1 MDSREANK
9 NSNHPTKFTQLKGTP
24 NSANSK
30 VRGYY
35 HSSNAFLKN
44 TF

>member
-30 VRGYY
+30 VREVTTILQML
-35 HSSNAFLKN
+35 S
-44 TF
+44 